1 MENDALKIVYTL
13 VAFLSGLVLGSFLN
27 SLIYR
32 LPRGIS
38 VARGRSFCPKCGHQL
53 QALDLVPLFSFVFLK
68 GKCRYCRAHI
78 SWRYPLVEFLTGAGL
93 GLLFWFY
100 GLSVDFF
107 QWAVLYLLLLPLFF
121 IDLEHKLLPD
131 ALTIPGIIIGLG
143 FQIAQGNYWQSPLG
157 AAIGGGLFL
166 MIYFFWKGGMGGG
179 DIKLALMVGAFLG
192 YPLVLVW
199 FFISF
204 ILGAIGGI
212 IGMLVF
218 KLKGKSA
225 IPFGPYMTVAALII
239 AFWGKPIL
247 DAYLG
252 LAGL

>member
-38 VARGRSFCPKCGHQL
+38 VARGRSFCPKCGHEL
-53 QALDLVPLFSFVFLK
+53 QALDLIPLFSFIFLG

-225 IPFGPYMTVAALII
+225 IPFGPYMTVAVLVTAS
-239 AFWGKPIL
+239 WGKPIL
-247 DAYLG
+247 EAYLR